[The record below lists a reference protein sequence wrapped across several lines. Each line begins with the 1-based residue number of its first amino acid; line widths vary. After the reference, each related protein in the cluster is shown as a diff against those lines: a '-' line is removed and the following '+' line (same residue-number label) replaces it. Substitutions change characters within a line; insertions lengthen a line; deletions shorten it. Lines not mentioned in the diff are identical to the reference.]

1 MNVFLCVIFCS
12 FIFYIMYILI
22 VNCYWIYYV
31 DFFRFGLFNIL
42 LEDNL
47 LDFMRIYGL
56 DCYFVDVYCF
66 LY

>member
-12 FIFYIMYILI
+12 YIFYIMYILI

-31 DFFRFGLFNIL
+31 DFFGLFNIL